1 MSVTWKG
8 LYEKQYENV
17 VSKIVLKVVSQY
29 VLCVACCE

>member
-17 VSKIVLKVVSQY
+17 VSRKIVLKVVCQ
-29 VLCVACCE
+29 CVVCGLL